1 MPELDEELQS
11 SLKDIVTLCEKEDD
25 ELRKAQVR
33 IWKKNEE
40 FWHGVQYL
48 FWSERDETWVSPLD
62 VTWRG
67 QLTEGE
73 LQELGPFYDYVVD
86 IFKAHGESI
95 IAALSAQVP
104 TLRFIPDDAD
114 DQADVL
120 TAKTYS
126 KIADLVCR
134 HNNAKLVYMR
144 ALFYQYING
153 LVFGYVYKDT
163 DPKYGTRDVPQYG
176 TESQAVESQLCA
188 GCGNVREP
196 NEPSCPRCGAL
207 ETESFTTTEEVPV
220 QTSVVPVPKTRVKQD
235 VFGGLNV
242 KVPYYARK
250 QADCGYL
257 ILFTDQP
264 KSLVK
269 SAFDDKADEIE
280 GENVT
285 SMDRFARSQYAYEGG
300 LEPEQKQLV
309 TVIKAWLRPSE
320 FWREK
325 DEAKRRKLQRQFPQG
340 CRVTFVGKNK
350 VFISA
355 VSEDLDDRWTIGQAG
370 LSTFIHSDPICR
382 PLVPIQELR
391 NQLVNLSVDIIE
403 HGIPASFADREVLD
417 FDAYG
422 KFEAAPGFIFPI
434 KMRGNRPVSEHF
446 FTEPKATFP
455 REVPGLIR
463 NLDQDAQFSTGS
475 FPSIYGGPSEGKSRT
490 YSEYAA
496 SRQMALQRL
505 SICNTFTTDWWMRLI
520 ELSVKAYAALVVDDE
535 RYVKFDSGSYV
546 NVWIRRSEMTGK
558 VGGVEPE
565 ASDSFPVS
573 LIQKRD
579 LIMRLI
585 ELNNEYLNAALYTP
599 DNASI
604 LADVLALT
612 DFKLPGE
619 DQRIKQVLEINELSK
634 GEPVEGEVVVPTVLP
649 EPEVDDDAV
658 HIMVLRS
665 FLASAAGLDLK
676 RVNPPG
682 YANCVAH
689 LRLHQRTLEMKSAQ
703 QFAESP
709 PGEAPESTATEEQ

>member
-1 MPELDEELQS
+1 MTELDEELQG

-25 ELRKAQVR
+25 EIRKAQVR
-33 IWKKNEE
+33 MWKKNEE

-62 VTWRG
+62 VTWRS
-67 QLTEGE
+67 QFTEEE
-73 LQELGPFYDYVVD
+73 LHELGPFYDYVVD

-95 IAALSAQVP
+95 ISALSAQIP
-104 TLRFIPDDAD
+104 SLRFIPDDAD
-114 DQADVL
+114 DQADVI

-134 HNNAKLVYMR
+134 HNKAKLVYMR

-153 LVFGYVYKDT
+153 IVFAYVYKDT
-163 DPKYGTRDVPQYG
+163 DPRYGTREVPQYS
-176 TESQAVESQLCA
+176 TETRRVDYLTCSN
-188 GCGNVREP
+188 CGYVRDA
-196 NEPSCPRCGAL
+196 NEQQCPQCGAA
-207 ETESFTTTEEVPV
+207 EADYTPQFEEVPV
-220 QTSVVPVPKTRVKQD
+220 QTGTVAVPKTRVKID

-242 KVPYYARK
+242 KVPYYARR
-250 QADCGYL
+250 QEDCNYL
-257 ILFTDQP
+257 ILSTDQP
-264 KSLVK
+264 KSLVQ
-269 SAFDDKADEIE
+269 SVFPDKADKIE
-280 GENVT
+280 AEHISN
-285 SMDRFARSQYAYEGG
+285 MERFARSQYSYESGS
-300 LEPEQKQLV
+300 EPEQKHLV

-325 DEAKRRKLQRQFPQG
+325 DEAKRKKLQQKFPKG
-340 CRVTFVGKNK
+340 CRVTLVGKNK

-355 VSEDLDDRWTIGQAG
+355 EDEDLDDRWVIGQAG
-370 LSTFIHSDPICR
+370 LSTYIHSDPICR

-391 NQLVNLSVDIIE
+391 NQLVNLTMDTIE
-403 HGIPASFADREVLD
+403 HGIPATFADKEVLD

-422 KFEAAPGFIFPI
+422 KFEAAPGFIFPV

-455 REVPGLIR
+455 REVPGFIR
-463 NLDQDAQFSTGS
+463 NLDQDAQFATGS

-505 SICNTFTTDWWMRLI
+505 SICNMLTTDWWMRTM
-520 ELSVKAYAALVVDDE
+520 ELAVRTFADLVIDDE
-535 RYVKFDSGSYV
+535 RYVEFDSGSYV
-546 NVWIRRSEMTGK
+546 NVWIRRSELSGK

-565 ASDSFPVS
+565 TSDAFPVS
-573 LIQKRD
+573 LVQKRD

-585 ELNNEYLNAALYTP
+585 ELNNQYLNTALYSP
-599 DNASI
+599 DNVSI

-612 DFKLPGE
+612 DLKLPGE
-619 DQRIKQVLEINELSK
+619 DQRVKQVIEINDLRKE
-634 GEPVEGEVVVPTVLP
+634 GPVDEITPTVLP

-658 HIMVLRS
+658 HIEVLRN
-665 FLASAAGLDLK
+665 FLVSSAGLDLK
-676 RVNPPG
+676 RTNPPG

-689 LRLHQRTLEMKSAQ
+689 LRLHLQSLQLKSIQ
-703 QFAESP
+703 QFGGSP
-709 PGEAPESTATEEQ
+709 PGVEPETTAVEE